1 MGIGPIYIQDLLSG
15 LFILILSIKLVRSKI
30 HSQENRIFILLL
42 ISTAIWILNVSL
54 IKFLISFN
62 SHSLML
68 TDLTRLSFYFGT
80 ITISLIFKLIIDK
93 FGYLKNKHEITVFII
108 ISEIIFAY
116 FILFSDFYIKSVEI
130 PNGYNL
136 IWHYGKFSFFIDFY
150 YLLILV
156 LITTFG
162 IKKIK
167 EIDHESKA
175 ISLII
180 FIGFIP
186 SLFTNLILPRFNIYE
201 YEWLVSITI
210 PVSILLIVYYI
221 VKKNIFKIKVENYEF
236 IIYLLIIFCF
246 SLLVKNNNS
255 NAIIDKIVLFI
266 VVAFLCLI
274 TTRNM
279 TNIKHQSEHIE
290 KITKDMLSS

>member
-1 MGIGPIYIQDLLSG
+1 MDIGPIYIQDILSG
-15 LFILILSIKLVRSKI
+15 LFILILSIKLVKSKI

-42 ISTAIWILNVSL
+42 ISTAIWILNISL

-62 SHSLML
+62 SQSLIMS
-68 TDLTRLSFYFGT
+68 DLTRLSFYFGT

-93 FGYLKNKHEITVFII
+93 FGYLKNRHEITVFII
-108 ISEIIFAY
+108 ITEILFAY

-156 LITTFG
+156 LITTFS

-167 EIDHESKA
+167 ETDHESKA
-175 ISLII
+175 VSLII
-180 FIGFIP
+180 FTGFIP

-221 VKKNIFKIKVENYEF
+221 AKKNIFKIKVENYEF

-246 SLLVKNNNS
+246 SLLIKNNNS
-255 NAIIDKIVLFI
+255 NAIIDKIILFI
-266 VVAFLCLI
+266 VVASLSLI

-279 TNIKHQSEHIE
+279 TNIKHQSEYIE
-290 KITKDMLSS
+290 KVTKDMLSS